1 MTKEYDII
9 DVADKVVTDFSNQE
23 MRKAYNKAEK
33 EMHLQGCG
41 CNHCVS
47 SAVNEAN
54 SWIEWYV
61 GGNPN
66 LAFYQE
72 SIMYHIDRNGFIYQG
87 CEEEEE

>member
-1 MTKEYDII
+1 MKKEFSIQKE
-9 DVADKVVTDFSNQE
+9 ADRIVTDFSE
-23 MRKAYNKAEK
+23 REVKKAYDRAER
-33 EMHLQGCG
+33 EMHRIGCG
-41 CNHCVS
+41 CPNCVKECVS
-47 SAVNEAN
+47 EVN

-87 CEEEEE
+87 CGEEEE